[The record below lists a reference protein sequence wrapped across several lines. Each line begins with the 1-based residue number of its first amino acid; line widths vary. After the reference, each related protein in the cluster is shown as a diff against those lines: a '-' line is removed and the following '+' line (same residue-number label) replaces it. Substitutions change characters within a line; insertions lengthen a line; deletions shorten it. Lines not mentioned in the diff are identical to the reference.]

1 MAVSVVVVVFI
12 LLEAESELTATESVA
27 TGAAVPL
34 SEPVVIESVLVVFS
48 ELLLQE
54 VKQTILRIAKNF
66 FIVIGFDL
74 LNATKVKAERQKEHH
89 LFLPEKN
96 TYWHSRKVEMF
107 TQFIFKVIFV
117 WGFNIIWKIAK
128 ESK

>member
-12 LLEAESELTATESVA
+12 LLEAESELTVTESVA

-74 LNATKVKAERQKEHH
+74 LKMQQR
-89 LFLPEKN
+89 
-96 TYWHSRKVEMF
+96 
-107 TQFIFKVIFV
+107 
-117 WGFNIIWKIAK
+117 
-128 ESK
+128 